1 MNLFEIDK
9 QIEDCI
15 DLETGEVLDV
25 EKLDALNMERSTKIE
40 NIACWIKNLNAEAKA
55 LEEQEKAFCE
65 RKKQAKRKADSL
77 KEYLSKAL
85 NGEKFKTDKCV
96 VSFRRSEALSITN
109 EELVPQEFITEEVT
123 RKVNKDA
130 IKALIKSGA
139 SMAGCELVERVNAII
154 K

>member
-15 DLETGEVLDV
+15 DLETGEVLDI
-25 EKLDALNMERSTKIE
+25 EKLDALSMERSSKIE

-55 LEEQEKAFCE
+55 LEEQERTFHE
-65 RKKQAKRKADSL
+65 RKKQTRRKIDGLKGYLAKV
-77 KEYLSKAL
+77 L

-96 VSFRRSEALSITN
+96 VSFRRSQTFSVVD
-109 EELVPQEFITEEVT
+109 EEQVPQEYIIEEIT
-123 RKVNKDA
+123 RKVDA
-130 IKALIKSGA
+130 DTVKAMIKAGTSV
-139 SMAGCELVERVNAII
+139 AGCELVENINTII